1 MTKQELMEKMKNG
14 ELPKAGIFRRTG
26 AGKHVQVTT
35 TINGKREIVPDI
47 NLEDGK

>member
-1 MTKQELMEKMKNG
+1 MTKQELLQKYKDG
-14 ELPKAGIFRRTG
+14 ELPRAGIFRRTG

-47 NLEDGK
+47 NLKEQK